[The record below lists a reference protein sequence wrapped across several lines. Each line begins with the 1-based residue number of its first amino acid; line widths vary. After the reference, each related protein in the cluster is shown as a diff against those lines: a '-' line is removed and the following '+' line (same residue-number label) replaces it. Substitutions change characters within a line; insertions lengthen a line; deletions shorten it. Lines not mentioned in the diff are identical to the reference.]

1 MGKEIESSYMYM
13 YIHGICWRCVAIVN
27 RRKLENC

>member
-1 MGKEIESSYMYM
+1 MGKEIESSY
-13 YIHGICWRCVAIVN
+13 IHGIFQGCVVIVN